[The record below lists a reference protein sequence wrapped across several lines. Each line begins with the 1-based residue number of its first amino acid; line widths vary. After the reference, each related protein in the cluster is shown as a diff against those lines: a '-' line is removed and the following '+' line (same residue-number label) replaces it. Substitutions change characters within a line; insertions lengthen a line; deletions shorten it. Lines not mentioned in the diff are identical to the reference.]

1 MARFFV
7 GQRVRVVRV
16 DDELPGHL
24 LGKSAIV
31 TEILDCFSDGSPL
44 YGLDCFPI
52 LYEPGFATGFDPWQ
66 LEPILPYGHQPVAIA
81 DLLSEFPSL
90 SNALGVSA

>member
-7 GQRVRVVRV
+7 GQRVRIVGV
-16 DDELPGHL
+16 DETIPGHL
-24 LGKSAIV
+24 LGKTAIV
-31 TEILDCFSDGSPL
+31 TEIMDCFWDGIPL

-52 LYEPGFATGFDPWQ
+52 VEDSIFATGFDPSQ
-66 LEPILPYGHQPVAIA
+66 LEPILPAHQPVAIA